1 MISIIQFTYSE
12 VKGYHGYQHVKMPLP
27 KLIILRRK
35 GFAYTI
41 YQFILT
47 ERGAFFFLQR
57 ETLKIMSS
65 LQITLQI
72 YHTLNHLKITT
83 FHCNLVSRYVAIV
96 SILAHFIHSDFVS
109 PPPELR

>member
-41 YQFILT
+41 YQFVLT
-47 ERGAFFFLQR
+47 ERGAFFFTKRNIKNYEFPTNNPPNLSYTESPQDHY
-57 ETLKIMSS
+57 IS
-65 LQITLQI
+65 L
-72 YHTLNHLKITT
+72 
-83 FHCNLVSRYVAIV
+83 
-96 SILAHFIHSDFVS
+96 
-109 PPPELR
+109 